1 MSKGTLRQILLITD
15 GCSNEGKDP
24 VAVAAM
30 AREFNITVNV
40 IGILDHGQLGEHGIR
55 EVEQIAAM
63 GGGIHQVVYSRDLSK
78 TVQMVTRQAMTQT
91 IQRVVNQELAHIL
104 GQEQRVEDLPP
115 EKRGQVVEVVEN
127 LSESMALDVLI
138 LVDTSASMK
147 NKLATVKEALRDL
160 KLSLASRVGENR
172 FSLWTYPSPQG
183 GALKHMDWSQDLVA
197 LEAAFSRLTM
207 QGTTPTGPALEEALS
222 YMLESLSPS
231 APVDDSVLASDDEGM
246 YPTYA

>member
-1 MSKGTLRQILLITD
+1 MARGTLRQILLITD

-30 AREFNITVNV
+30 AREFNITINV
-40 IGILDHGQLGEHGIR
+40 IGILDQGELGEHGIR

-63 GGGIHQVVYSRDLSK
+63 GGGIHQVVYSRDLSR

-91 IQRVVNQELAHIL
+91 IQRVVNQELSQIL
-104 GQEQRVEDLPP
+104 GREQRVEDLPP
-115 EKRGQVVEVVEN
+115 DKRGQVVEVVEN
-127 LSESMALDVLI
+127 LSESLPLDVLI

-147 NKLATVKEALRDL
+147 NKLPTVKEALRDL

-183 GALKHMDWSQDLVA
+183 VARKHMDWSQNLGA
-197 LEAAFSRLTM
+197 LEEAFSQLAM
-207 QGTTPTGPALEEALS
+207 QGTTPTGPALEEALA
-222 YMLESLSPS
+222 YMLESLPSPPLV
-231 APVDDSVLASDDEGM
+231 AHDDEGK
-246 YPTYA
+246 YSTYA